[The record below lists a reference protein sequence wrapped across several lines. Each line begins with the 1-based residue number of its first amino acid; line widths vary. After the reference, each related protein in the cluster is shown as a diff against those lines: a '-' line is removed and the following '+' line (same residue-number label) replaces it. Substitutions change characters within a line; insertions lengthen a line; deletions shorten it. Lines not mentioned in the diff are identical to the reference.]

1 MGERNDSKRRAWRRA
16 IIAGWLFAL
25 ALVAISWSQVWF
37 SINVIGAATGVA
49 NVTTDGSH
57 VRPVIVVL
65 VLADLACLSALFLS
79 RAIVRVVLICISVTI
94 GGGIVVT
101 ILSALSS
108 PISGLADV
116 VGKATGLTGE
126 FAISE
131 VTEGLIVEVWPYLA
145 LAGGVIVIVA
155 SLGGLLVL
163 RDAGK
168 ASSRYEPIRKNQPEL
183 KVEQRDWVQEWDRLD
198 SDDDERNPKSTSQ
211 VDE

>member
-1 MGERNDSKRRAWRRA
+1 MVERNDSKRRVWRRA
-16 IIAGWLFAL
+16 IVAGWLFAL

-37 SINVIGAATGVA
+37 SVNVIGAATGVA

-79 RAIVRVVLICISVTI
+79 RAIVRVVLICISVAI
-94 GGGIVVT
+94 GGGIVVA
-101 ILSALSS
+101 IFSALSN
-108 PISGLADV
+108 PIPGLADV

-126 FAISE
+126 FAISD
-131 VTEGLIVEVWPYLA
+131 VTEGLNIRVWPYLA
-145 LAGGVIVIVA
+145 LAGGVIVVVA

-163 RDAGK
+163 RDAVK

-183 KVEQRDWVQEWDRLD
+183 IVEQRDWVQEWDRLD
-198 SDDDERNPKSTSQ
+198 SDDDERNPKLTSQ

>member
-1 MGERNDSKRRAWRRA
+1 MVERNDSKRRVWRRA
-16 IIAGWLFAL
+16 IVAGWLFAL

-37 SINVIGAATGVA
+37 SVNVIGAATGVA

-79 RAIVRVVLICISVTI
+79 RAIVRVVLICISVAI
-94 GGGIVVT
+94 GGGIVVA
-101 ILSALSS
+101 IFSALSN

-126 FAISE
+126 FAISD
-131 VTEGLIVEVWPYLA
+131 VTEGLNIRVWPYLA
-145 LAGGVIVIVA
+145 LAGGVIVVVA

-163 RDAGK
+163 RDAVK

-183 KVEQRDWVQEWDRLD
+183 IVEQRDWVQEWDRLD
-198 SDDDERNPKSTSQ
+198 GDGDKRNPKSTSQ

>member
-1 MGERNDSKRRAWRRA
+1 MVERNDSKRRVWRRA
-16 IIAGWLFAL
+16 IVAGWLFAL

-37 SINVIGAATGVA
+37 SVNVIGAATGVA

-79 RAIVRVVLICISVTI
+79 RAIVRVVLICISVAI
-94 GGGIVVT
+94 GGGIVVA
-101 ILSALSS
+101 IFSALSN

-126 FAISE
+126 FAISD
-131 VTEGLIVEVWPYLA
+131 VTEGLNIRVWPYLA
-145 LAGGVIVIVA
+145 LAGGVIVVVA

-163 RDAGK
+163 RDAVK

-183 KVEQRDWVQEWDRLD
+183 IVEQRDWVQEWDRLD
-198 SDDDERNPKSTSQ
+198 SDDDERNPKLTSQ